1 MDRRHFSR
9 EEIQMAK
16 SNMKRCSTSLII
28 REMQIKTTRRHHLIP
43 ARMTIIKTSI
53 NNKCWRG
60 CGEKGAL
67 LQCWWECEVGIA
79 TMENSMEVPQNTKN
93 RIAIWP
99 NNPTHGHIS
108 GQNFNSNRY
117 IHPYV
122 HSSTNHNSQDMETT
136 WMSIDRW
143 MDKEDV
149 VHIYNGILLLLL
161 LLSHFSPVWLC
172 AAP

>member
-1 MDRRHFSR
+1 MQICDQEGFNFQNIQTTHTTQKQNHTKQKMDRRHFSR

-93 RIAIWP
+93 RIAI
-99 NNPTHGHIS
+99 
-108 GQNFNSNRY
+108 
-117 IHPYV
+117 
-122 HSSTNHNSQDMETT
+122 
-136 WMSIDRW
+136 
-143 MDKEDV
+143 
-149 VHIYNGILLLLL
+149 
-161 LLSHFSPVWLC
+161 
-172 AAP
+172 